1 MRLEIRNMVLE
12 VDGLP
17 HRPLTEEELKD
28 FRVEQGIEC
37 PLAFHSFC
45 THCDE
50 EGIVDAL
57 LRDGRKVYALHHGW
71 DEWELTVLEEDMD
84 PEMFR
89 MMAEMMN
96 ENKDMLRE
104 MATSGRQPD

>member
-1 MRLEIRNMVLE
+1 MVLE
-12 VDGLP
+12 VDELP
-17 HRPLTEEELKD
+17 HRPLTEEELKE
-28 FRVEQGIEC
+28 FRAEQDIEC

-57 LRDGRKVYALHHGW
+57 IRDGRKVYALHHGR
-71 DEWELTVLEEDMD
+71 EKWELTVLEEDME
-84 PEMFR
+84 PEMFQ

-96 ENKDMLRE
+96 ENKEMLKE